1 MRTAQFL
8 RQPLPKYQIR
18 CTRSSSQIFVILI
31 WPRGKNTTYT
41 ENSCTAHNFYE
52 MLSCQLLPLETY
64 ICMLNMLV
72 MERFLFACFVC
83 CCFFCMCNVGELFP
97 FARVYLQD
105 CYRYLQIYYISFG
118 LFGVARPTV
127 DYICLENNTYL
138 VHLD

>member
-18 CTRSSSQIFVILI
+18 CTRSSSQIFLILI

-83 CCFFCMCNVGELFP
+83 CCCFVCAMLESCFP
-97 FARVYLQD
+97 LHVCIYRIA
-105 CYRYLQIYYISFG
+105 RYLLIYYISFG